1 MLKLSLPFKVGFLMI
16 LAVALVSVAGYLTY
30 NSLSAIISSINV
42 KTRPDLR
49 LLLIRSIAAD
59 LDNAE
64 NSVRIYRLT
73 KNQRDIEPYYTVISG
88 IDSKVDSLKAASGN
102 DTVFK
107 AQIDTIAMLVE
118 ENMLVWNDMIDFY
131 HADSLD
137 TYVRKL
143 TAKIAVGSLNNKVKE
158 KSILRRVFSRKAIKA
173 EEQEKVL
180 ETQRMIDDIE
190 QIEKQD
196 SIKKFHMLATENRL
210 AGTSSEIR
218 ERLYMLMSRMENDV
232 IRSIHSNAVAAERL
246 AQQTYRRLALF
257 ALLGTLLVIAVL
269 FVVVRFVRKRK
280 EYEKALRESKEEA
293 DRLAKTKELF
303 VANMSHEI
311 RTPVNA
317 IYGFAEQLNHE
328 ALPQSSRSMLS
339 IIRSTAEH
347 LTRVVNDI
355 LDFSKLENATIELEK
370 SHFVLQPVFE
380 EVRLM
385 FNPQAA
391 SRDSRIFYTIDNH
404 VPGVLFGDVYRLKQI
419 LINLVGNA
427 VKFTSNGEILLTAT
441 AGNVTPQTC
450 NLIIA
455 VADTGIGIGKKMQEK
470 VFDDFTQAEVG
481 TSRKYGG
488 TGLGLSIVKKL
499 VELHKGTIELKSEE
513 GLGTTI
519 TFTLPYAKGNMAKVP
534 RSEAVK
540 IPDNIR
546 RLKALIVDDEDYNRM
561 LFKTIFTRWGVNYG
575 EAKDGT
581 EAIDRLKEGKFDLV
595 FMDERMPVMDG
606 IKATAEIRKLT
617 GSSSVAIIGTSATH
631 SSENAMIYHNAGI
644 DAFLPKPFTENML
657 LDAILSATGREA
669 ANSIR
674 TMEKPSVKPLSADIV
689 PDLSGIYHLANHDT
703 PFVKQLLTSFIESTG
718 NGLSELQQA
727 VNSRNFE
734 AIREIAH
741 KISSP
746 CKHIGAT
753 GLYSRLKM
761 IEEQAQDD
769 KNIGI
774 LAQLSGE
781 CSNDFLE
788 IKKGLQK
795 HLETI

>member
-73 KNQRDIEPYYTVISG
+73 KNQRDIEPYYTVISD

-173 EEQEKVL
+173 EEQEQVL

-246 AQQTYRRLALF
+246 AQQTYRRLALY

-280 EYEKALRESKEEA
+280 EYEKALRKSKEEA

-355 LDFSKLENATIELEK
+355 LDFSKLENATIGLEK

-391 SRDSRIFYTIDNH
+391 SRDSRIFYGIDNH

-441 AGNVTPQTC
+441 AGNITPQTC
-450 NLIIA
+450 SLIIA
-455 VADTGIGIGKKMQEK
+455 VADTGIGIDKKMQEK

-481 TSRKYGG
+481 ISRKYGG

-534 RSEAVK
+534 KSEAVK
-540 IPDNIR
+540 IPDHIR
-546 RLKALIVDDEDYNRM
+546 GLKALIVDDEDYNRM

-575 EAKDGT
+575 EAKDGI

-669 ANSIR
+669 ANNIQ
-674 TMEKPSVKPLSADIV
+674 TMEKPSVKRPSADNV

-718 NGLSELQQA
+718 NGLSELHQA
-727 VNSRNFE
+727 VNSGNFE

-746 CKHIGAT
+746 CKHIGAAA
-753 GLYSRLKM
+753 LYSRLKM
-761 IEEQAQDD
+761 IEEQAQVD